1 MNNICPYLNICPRY
15 NIYYAHHQW
24 KYETDIEQYELDLI
38 AKNFPNASIFNPRTG
53 IKPAETEAEIM
64 KQCLDKVM
72 AADVIIFSSVDG
84 CVGKGVYTE
93 VKKAEDAGKLVLYI
107 YKNRLHTNYE
117 LHKNYESD
125 STDRIY
131 GFVELV

>member
-38 AKNFPNASIFNPRTG
+38 AKNFPNASIFNPRTR
-53 IKPAETEAEIM
+53 IKPAETEEDIM

-131 GFVELV
+131 GFVEPV

>member
-38 AKNFPNASIFNPRTG
+38 AKNFPNASIFNPRTR

-131 GFVELV
+131 GFVEPV

>member
-38 AKNFPNASIFNPRTG
+38 AKNFPNASIF
-53 IKPAETEAEIM
+53 KPAETEAEIM

-131 GFVELV
+131 GFVEPV

>member
-24 KYETDIEQYELDLI
+24 KYETDIEQYELNLI
-38 AKNFPNASIFNPRTG
+38 AKNFPNASIFNPRTR
-53 IKPAETEAEIM
+53 IKPAETEEDIM

-93 VKKAEDAGKLVLYI
+93 VKKSEDAGKLVLYI

-131 GFVELV
+131 GFVEPV